1 MEYNKFNNYGLFI
14 FYIPQ
19 SKKNNGGIMNSEQ
32 LMLYLWE
39 KYLITKDIKYLAEAC
54 EKVPF
59 FGQEE
64 MGKEI
69 GKILRSIES

>member
-1 MEYNKFNNYGLFI
+1 
-14 FYIPQ
+14 
-19 SKKNNGGIMNSEQ
+19 MNSEQ

-69 GKILRSIES
+69 GKILRNIKP